1 LICGLISGGLVG
13 QIDSATI
20 VVSRHLAG
28 LGKSLSDGSSDKC
41 LGGAIKENYRFQ
53 AIAHTNRKDTIA
65 HKVDSP
71 HLKETVAA
79 KSGPVPRFFSSVL
92 SICLFTLLLPNGECD
107 GLVES
112 IVD

>member
-1 LICGLISGGLVG
+1 MDR
-13 QIDSATI
+13 QIN
-20 VVSRHLAG
+20 VWVEQ
-28 LGKSLSDGSSDKC
+28 
-41 LGGAIKENYRFQ
+41 IKENYRFQ